1 MNKNLKMS
9 TKKAPI
15 PHPGEHLAE
24 FIEEYGLNDRTLAQ
38 AAGLSPSQIGQIRRG
53 LRSITPAL
61 APKLGKCFGTTAE
74 FWLNLQSAY
83 DLALARETVDLK
95 GVVSVS

>member
-1 MNKNLKMS
+1 MNQPLP
-9 TKKAPI
+9 T

-24 FIEEYGLNDRTLAQ
+24 FIEEYGLNDRKLAQ

-53 LRSITPAL
+53 LRSITPAVAL
-61 APKLGKCFGTTAE
+61 KLGKCFGTTAE

-83 DLALARETVDLK
+83 DLALARETVDLR
-95 GVVSVS
+95 GTVAITC